1 MRDTEIILDPNIV
14 YDQYQGQAQ
23 QVFGPPPIAGS
34 VAVTTVN
41 SVSGPTITF
50 TGGTTGMSFTG
61 IGTDVVLA
69 GTLVIANGGTGAT
82 TAAGARTNL
91 GLGTLATVNSPVP
104 VANGGTA
111 GTTAAT
117 ARTNLEVPRIH
128 SAAVAPA
135 VTDDGAAGYPVGSLW
150 VDTVLDDGYMSVDA
164 SAGAA
169 IWKKVTP

>member
-1 MRDTEIILDPNIV
+1 MARPDNYDPVTNETDV
-14 YDQYQGQAQ
+14 YYQYQPDAILQESVTILPATGSSNITTI
-23 QVFGPPPIAGS
+23 IAGGGGS
-34 VAVTTVN
+34 VT
-41 SVSGPTITF
+41 GPTITL
-50 TGGTTGMSFTG
+50 TTTLSGLAVVAAGTT
-61 IGTDVVLA
+61 LA
-69 GTLVIANGGTGAT
+69 LQGTLGLTSGGTGAV
-82 TAAGARTNL
+82 TAAA
-91 GLGTLATVNSPVP
+91 
-104 VANGGTA
+104 
-111 GTTAAT
+111 